1 MASRTG
7 LEPVLASSKP
17 AFLPLEDLEIY
28 YSATASALISMT
40 TTLMSCISRYDFSVL
55 SDIFRL

>member
-40 TTLMSCISRYDFSVL
+40 ATLMSCISRYDFSVF
-55 SDIFRL
+55 I